1 MPVFIFHILV
11 SNRLCPVGRRIVPEV
26 EVHLLEPGC
35 QVAVFL
41 LLPLASGMV
50 DSCCG
55 SPKLL
60 RWQRSVVD
68 DRSIYGALEALL
80 VPQLLD

>member
-1 MPVFIFHILV
+1 MPIFIFHILV

-35 QVAVFL
+35 QVPVVL

-50 DSCCG
+50 DSRG
-55 SPKLL
+55 RSAKLRL
-60 RWQRSVVD
+60 WQRSVVD
-68 DRSIYGALEALL
+68 DCAIYGSLEALL